1 MSPPSRRPWRS
12 SVPLVSLALL
22 VGAST
27 AVAKPVAR
35 PPDRSKVG
43 VVATGFRDAV
53 REGRPPRSLRKATLH
68 AARYGGAYPVAGG
81 GSVRVFLSDGYEPD
95 DAVNQA
101 WADFFASLTHRL
113 ELGRLTAY
121 IAPYPELTKLCGAGA
136 DACYF
141 PSDEMLVITTDQLPD
156 GSSAEEA
163 AAHEYGH
170 HVAEN
175 RRNDVGPAGDWGPE
189 YWATYEEVCW
199 LEGQGRA
206 FPGAEGANY
215 ARNPGEAW
223 AEVFRVLNAYAPGSW
238 PIIAPIFRPD
248 QRALG
253 LARRDVVN
261 PYRGGRTIER
271 SGRFGRKGSRWRE
284 FVVPVQND
292 GTVDLRLTAGG
303 TLDADIYV
311 YTGNGVTELDS
322 STANGRKERY
332 VDKYC
337 GYRQLDIAVYRY
349 SGTGTFR
356 LTAKLPFFS

>member
-1 MSPPSRRPWRS
+1 MPSSLRRPRRLS
-12 SVPLVSLALL
+12 FLLVLLALL
-22 VGAST
+22 VGAS
-27 AVAKPVAR
+27 AAAAKPAPR
-35 PPDRSKVG
+35 PPDRSRLG
-43 VVATGFRDAV
+43 TLDTGFRDSV
-53 REGRPPRSLRKATLH
+53 REGRPPRSVRKATLH

-81 GSVRVFLSDGYEPD
+81 QSVRVFLSDAYEPD
-95 DAVNQA
+95 DEVNQA
-101 WADFFASLTHRL
+101 WAEFFASLTHRL
-113 ELGRLTAY
+113 ELSRVTVY
-121 IAPYPELTKLCGAGA
+121 IAPLGEMHNLCGQGS

-141 PSDEMLVITTDQLPD
+141 PSDHTLVFTVDPLGD

-163 AAHEYGH
+163 AVHEYGH
-170 HVAEN
+170 HVAEY

-206 FPGAEGANY
+206 FPGAEGVNY

-223 AEVFRVLNAYAPGSW
+223 AETFRVLNAYAPGAW

-271 SGRFGRKGSRWRE
+271 SGQFKKGGSRWRE
-284 FVVPVQND
+284 FVVPIQND
-292 GTVDLRLTAGG
+292 GTVDVRVAGGG
-303 TLDADIYV
+303 TLDADIYI
-311 YTGNGVTELDS
+311 YAPNGKTKLDS
-322 STANGRKERY
+322 STANGRNERY
-332 VDKYC
+332 RDNYC

-349 SGTGTFR
+349 SGTGTFK